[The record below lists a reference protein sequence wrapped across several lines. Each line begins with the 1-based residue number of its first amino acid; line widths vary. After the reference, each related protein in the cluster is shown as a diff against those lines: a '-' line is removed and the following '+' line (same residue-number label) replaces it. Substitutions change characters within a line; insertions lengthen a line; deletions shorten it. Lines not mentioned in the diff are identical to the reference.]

1 MSKLNIKN
9 GTPIGNAHLCRNCT
23 WAQIM
28 TGYRES
34 DLLVICTNASPNL
47 VVPFTVMECS
57 EFSDKLRPNWEQ
69 MEKLAIEIQP
79 VRISAKTR
87 GFCVPADGMPAKKA
101 DAEEEG
107 EREVAL
113 AH

>member
-57 EFSDKLRPNWEQ
+57 EFSDKLRPDWEQ
-69 MEKLAIEIQP
+69 MEKLAIDIQP
-79 VRISAKTR
+79 VRLSKKTR
-87 GFCVPADGMPAKKA
+87 GFNFPGPSAPGKEAVR
-101 DAEEEG
+101 EEEG
-107 EREVAL
+107 GEAVAL
-113 AH
+113 AR